1 MKIESCSTPKC
12 RDLSQPGDDIL
23 VVLPQ
28 CLYAVFDGATDT
40 SGVVVQGESPGRL
53 AARQA
58 AMAMVRYASQTDHA
72 LGSAQDLMRAM
83 NESIARGLAAADA
96 ETVWAGTTVAMVE
109 DAGNSLRFMIVGD
122 SGIRINGTELLRMHK
137 DIDLIYTA
145 GRVALLRQ
153 LQARGLIGDALEQQT
168 RQLVFKGLAQA
179 DPALLSAQDVAQLVA
194 QAQAACAPRLQ
205 PDAIDQVPLLLLAGI
220 AGGQYAHCNRV
231 GHSLGYAV
239 LDGTHTQG
247 PDVLSLSRRKSEVH
261 SIELFTDGYLS
272 CPSGTSV
279 RDWED
284 EFFRVKAEDFHKC
297 GTFAGVKGSTSTQ
310 FSDDRT
316 VLTVHFR

>member
-40 SGVVVQGESPGRL
+40 SGVVVQGESPGRM

-58 AMAMVRYASQTDHA
+58 AMAMVRYASPPDHA

-83 NESIARGLAAADA
+83 NQSIASGLAAGARPA
-96 ETVWAGTTVAMVE
+96 RASTTVAMVE
-109 DAGNSLRFMIVGD
+109 DAGDSLRFLIVGD
-122 SGIRINGTELLRMHK
+122 SGIRINGTELLRINK

-145 GRVALLRQ
+145 GRVAVLRQ
-153 LQARGLIGDALEQQT
+153 LQARGWREDALERET

-179 DPALLSAQDVAQLVA
+179 DPALLSAQDVAQLLA

-205 PDAIDQVPLLLLAGI
+205 PDAIDQVPLL
-220 AGGQYAHCNRV
+220 
-231 GHSLGYAV
+231 
-239 LDGTHTQG
+239 
-247 PDVLSLSRRKSEVH
+247 
-261 SIELFTDGYLS
+261 
-272 CPSGTSV
+272 
-279 RDWED
+279 
-284 EFFRVKAEDFHKC
+284 
-297 GTFAGVKGSTSTQ
+297 
-310 FSDDRT
+310 
-316 VLTVHFR
+316 